1 MDIPNFLDKT
11 AEELPA
17 IQLTTAE
24 IDRLERTIKNMSND
38 EKKVVVKKIP
48 TPILQNELSRRM
60 LRDHEIKEDFKRL
73 QAKMEDY

>member
-11 AEELPA
+11 AEELPV

-24 IDRLERTIKNMSND
+24 IDRLERTVKNMSND